1 MKEETEKN
9 KAGVKT
15 KCVARRLIN
24 GKSKKVGENCNA
36 SKKTEEQMDIDENSE
51 HDEKAEPVKES
62 NIIILTN
69 QLVRYINQE
78 PGEFFVENFKKTI
91 SSRKMFSN
99 CSNQIMSKQRNCIS
113 NVENVIVKEFQK

>member
-1 MKEETEKN
+1 MAN
-9 KAGVKT
+9 R
-15 KCVARRLIN
+15 RRLEKI
-24 GKSKKVGENCNA
+24 VMHP
-36 SKKTEEQMDIDENSE
+36 KKTEEQMDIDENSE

-62 NIIILTN
+62 NIIILIN

-99 CSNQIMSKQRNCIS
+99 CSNQIMSKQRNCG

>member
-36 SKKTEEQMDIDENSE
+36 S
-51 HDEKAEPVKES
+51 EKNRRA
-62 NIIILTN
+62 NGY
-69 QLVRYINQE
+69 R
-78 PGEFFVENFKKTI
+78 
-91 SSRKMFSN
+91 RKF
-99 CSNQIMSKQRNCIS
+99 RTR
-113 NVENVIVKEFQK
+113 